1 MSPDSP
7 PASSSDDLSQATGLM
22 TSQAH
27 EHERLI
33 MRYLA
38 GERDADLLKR
48 LSVLVDDDAELRD
61 ELRDEL
67 ALDRI
72 LRQHGRMPLDP
83 APVMTAIVAHGH
95 QARLSDQVMAGIAA
109 AQQPLIASRR
119 WWIAGAIADLLVITT
134 VATPLQDGQR
144 AKAPVIESTPNADRL
159 AARSASAAIIT
170 LLRSKRSLTTP
181 PASRNTTWGIVIA
194 TPTTDSAEG
203 ASEIS

>member
-1 MSPDSP
+1 MSPD
-7 PASSSDDLSQATGLM
+7 PAANEPTGDDLSSSTSLM

-95 QARLSDQVMAGIAA
+95 SARLSDQVMAGIAA
-109 AQQPLIASRR
+109 AQKPLMAPRP
-119 WWIAGAIADLLVITT
+119 WWIAAAVAASVLITALVTTLWYGQGAST
-134 VATPLQDGQR
+134 
-144 AKAPVIESTPNADRL
+144 PVIESQPF
-159 AARSASAAIIT
+159 ASVHYI
-170 LLRSKRSLTTP
+170 
-181 PASRNTTWGIVIA
+181 RNV
-194 TPTTDSAEG
+194 
-203 ASEIS
+203 